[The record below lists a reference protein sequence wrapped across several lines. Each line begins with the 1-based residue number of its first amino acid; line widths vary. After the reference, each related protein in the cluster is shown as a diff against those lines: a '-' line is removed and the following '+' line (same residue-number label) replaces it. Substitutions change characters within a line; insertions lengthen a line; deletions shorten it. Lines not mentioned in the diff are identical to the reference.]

1 MSVGKHDEKVTVFYN
16 PQSRRQ
22 FLRMTG
28 GIAGVIATGGIIQA
42 CTTPG
47 ASVRPT
53 TAGTPGAATPGA
65 TTAATQAASLTPLS
79 AKVQL
84 RWLFDSGFA
93 GFFAAAEKG
102 YWRDEGLDI
111 ELVPGG
117 PNIDVLQ
124 TVAGGAAPI
133 GEGITDILIRAKS
146 DQAVPIRCFG
156 AIYQS
161 PPSIFM
167 SLAEKNITEPADF
180 AGKRLATT
188 AEGVPLDTAMLENA
202 GVDPETV
209 EFVMAGFDPSPLL
222 TDEADIYQG
231 FKTGQGVTLERM
243 GHTVNYI
250 TYEQFGYDIY
260 DGPMFATEETF
271 QNNEDLLVRFL
282 RGSIKG
288 WEYNEANSE
297 EVIRFTVD
305 KYGIEGLDYDEH
317 VAQNNAQIP
326 LVTGD
331 EAKQKGLFVMN
342 EAKWQS
348 TIDFLFGAKAIENTI
363 DASEIMTTDIHTK
376 AMAGKTKLL

>member
-1 MSVGKHDEKVTVFYN
+1 
-16 PQSRRQ
+16 
-22 FLRMTG
+22 
-28 GIAGVIATGGIIQA
+28 
-42 CTTPG
+42 
-47 ASVRPT
+47 
-53 TAGTPGAATPGA
+53 
-65 TTAATQAASLTPLS
+65 
-79 AKVQL
+79 
-84 RWLFDSGFA
+84 
-93 GFFAAAEKG
+93 
-102 YWRDEGLDI
+102 
-111 ELVPGG
+111 
-117 PNIDVLQ
+117 
-124 TVAGGAAPI
+124 
-133 GEGITDILIRAKS
+133 
-146 DQAVPIRCFG
+146 
-156 AIYQS
+156 
-161 PPSIFM
+161 
-167 SLAEKNITEPADF
+167 
-180 AGKRLATT
+180 
-188 AEGVPLDTAMLENA
+188 
-202 GVDPETV
+202 
-209 EFVMAGFDPSPLL
+209 
-222 TDEADIYQG
+222 
-231 FKTGQGVTLERM
+231 M